1 MAETGFW
8 LKGAK
13 GKLAGTV
20 MYTTGGRTLQRQI
33 VTPKN
38 PQSDNQMRQR
48 AAFAGASKFYQNA
61 QQNRFA
67 LAFQN
72 KKGNQSEFN
81 AFMQKNLREFDTL
94 TYPTRE
100 QANTP
105 EFCNYFPWICT
116 EGSLQG
122 IPVAWPDDN
131 MASLGCA
138 INAQLQG
145 GAYATNWEDLI
156 ALNPSLNLQYGDII
170 TLTVV
175 INDEVFNDSTLD
187 VVVGN
192 ITPRWITRQF
202 IIGADLEGFA
212 LIDYLASNG
221 LDTNVNTIDGK
232 VCIGINMDDVCE
244 ELGINGGNFVV
255 SEVAAM
261 ICVTRSRNEGSQLK
275 VSSSRFYLDDMAQRI
290 FERLASDTAM
300 REAIESYKNT
310 SNSNITPANILQ
322 GSVAE
327 EVPVNQV
334 IYTKPGENTTT
345 KAPAPAT
352 ALQVKTIT
360 EGGNYKAVVT
370 IGGDVDLETAKT
382 VASAE
387 GQGWT
392 VSRRKINVYQRGSAA
407 SHSIVATDGVEL
419 TFTRATSGAGNTGFS
434 IYYKQVLVA
443 AGTIVVSA

>member
-13 GKLAGTV
+13 GKLAGTTL
-20 MYTTGGRTLQRQI
+20 YTTGGRTLQRQI
-33 VTPKN
+33 VSPKN

-94 TYPTRE
+94 TYPTKE

-105 EFCNYFPWICT
+105 EFCNFFPWICT

-122 IPVAWPDDN
+122 IPAAFSDDGLLGLGADVVVRADSAW
-131 MASLGCA
+131 
-138 INAQLQG
+138 
-145 GAYATNWEDLI
+145 ATNWDEII
-156 ALNPSLNLQYGDII
+156 ALNPTLDLKYGDII
-170 TLTVV
+170 TVTIVL
-175 INDEVFNDSTLD
+175 NDEIFSDTTLD

-192 ITPRWITRQF
+192 VAPRWITRQI
-202 IIGADLEGFA
+202 IIGADLEGYTLEQYFLNNGFQFFTSKDNKEVMYVDLDNVCA
-212 LIDYLASNG
+212 ELHINEEDDYQYN
-221 LDTNVNTIDGK
+221 DYN
-232 VCIGINMDDVCE
+232 
-244 ELGINGGNFVV
+244 
-255 SEVAAM
+255 VAAM
-261 ICVTRSRNEGSQLK
+261 VCVTRSRNEGSQLK
-275 VSSSRFYLDDMAQRI
+275 VSSSRFYLSDMAQRI
-290 FERLASDTAM
+290 FERLSNDSQM

-310 SNSNITPANILQ
+310 SNSNIMPANILQ

-327 EVPVNQV
+327 EIPVNQA
-334 IYTKPGENTTT
+334 IYTKTGESTTT
-345 KAPAPAT
+345 KVSAPAT

-370 IGGDVDLETAKT
+370 IGGDVDLETAK
-382 VASAE
+382 ASAAA
-387 GQGWT
+387 QGWD
-392 VSRRKINVYQRGSAA
+392 VSRRKISVTHRGSAA
-407 SHSIVATDGVEL
+407 THSIVATDGVEL
-419 TFTRATSGAGNTGFS
+419 TFTRATSGATSTGFS
-434 IYYKQVLVA
+434 VTYNGILAV
-443 AGTIVVSA
+443 AGTLVVGS